1 MHGIIC
7 YSQHL
12 EIIQIS
18 VSSRVDEYVIV
29 PLHEVILY
37 CNENEGTIAVINNMD
52 EFHQANTN
60 ERREM
65 QILNDS
71 IYIKFEKQASKT
83 IVLRMSV

>member
-37 CNENEGTIAVINNMD
+37 CNENEGTMAVINMYQ
-52 EFHQANTN
+52 FHQTNTN
-60 ERREM
+60 ERR
-65 QILNDS
+65 
-71 IYIKFEKQASKT
+71 
-83 IVLRMSV
+83 